1 MRDASGKREGKRDK
15 ARKRQKQRER
25 EGRNY
30 FSTRNGW
37 SSSKFSISVPSNYG
51 QFIGELRTP
60 EIRLYSIIAHLKQIC
75 DSI

>member
-1 MRDASGKREGKRDK
+1 MRDASGKREGKRGK

-25 EGRNY
+25 EREREGRNY
-30 FSTRNGW
+30 FSIRNGW

-60 EIRLYSIIAHLKQIC
+60 EIHLYSIIAHI
-75 DSI
+75 